1 MAITRRG
8 VFVSGS
14 AIAALSTLY
23 DAHGTDDYRQHRSH
37 CDLVVVGSWV
47 VGKPYLTGLRKVCP

>member
-23 DAHGTDDYRQHRSH
+23 DAAAPRES
-37 CDLVVVGSWV
+37 L
-47 VGKPYLTGLRKVCP
+47 KAPLLR